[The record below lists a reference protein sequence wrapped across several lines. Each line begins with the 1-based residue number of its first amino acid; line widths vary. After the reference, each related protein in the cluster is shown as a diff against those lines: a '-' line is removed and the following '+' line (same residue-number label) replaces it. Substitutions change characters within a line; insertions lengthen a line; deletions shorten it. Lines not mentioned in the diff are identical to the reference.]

1 MQWICLSQTSLGQ
14 TCVFGKFVS
23 TVGRTNVRVW
33 EVRQYCRE
41 DKRLCLGS
49 SSLLLGGQTFVFGKF
64 VSTVGRTNVCVWEV
78 HQYCWEAK
86 RLCLGSSS
94 VLLGGQT
101 FVFGKFVS
109 TVGHDQQNLGR
120 FCWGLTQGWYF
131 AIENYWGLTFF
142 SLGPTNSYA
151 ILWINRC
158 LVYTGFC
165 LDRFHC

>member
-1 MQWICLSQTSLGQ
+1 MSKPNLIG
-14 TCVFGKFVS
+14 
-23 TVGRTNVRVW
+23 TNVCVW

-41 DKRLCLGS
+41 DKRSCLGS
-49 SSLLLGGQTFVFGKF
+49 SSVLSGGQTFVFGKF